1 MGNMQEGATA
11 LMAMAGNPQH
21 KRLLR
26 LSFPKK
32 DGPTAPMLANR
43 LDATEALSSD
53 FHYTVEVLS
62 SDASIALK
70 DVQGKLVS
78 IELVR
83 EDKTLR
89 YFSGYVFE
97 FRHVKTDGNQ
107 ATYDMVLLPW
117 LAYLRLRR
125 DNYLFHGKTLAEQTD
140 EIFGDYSVKDAKLSI
155 NKGDATYTDAYQYD
169 ESDYNYLHRRWEER
183 GWYYWYEHRKDGH
196 TLMLCDDSTQA
207 PPIDGDSPKIPYQRE
222 AGSIE
227 DDAIG
232 DWTPVRR
239 LVSAK
244 VSLASFDFKS
254 PKPQQASTPT
264 KNQQG
269 DVLRQEV
276 YEYTG
281 GYGFKNSADGD
292 AQATLRMQEIEAGGK
307 HFEAAGNDRTVQPG
321 RWFNLSGHFDDSLG
335 EDGKS
340 TEFFI
345 TEVRHSATNNY
356 QLGGG
361 SGGGGQQTAQ
371 YTSRLTC
378 IRKTIP
384 WHPGRG
390 HNSIDPKIYGLQTAL
405 VVGPPGEEIHT
416 DEYGRVRVQFHWDRV
431 GGYDDKSSAWI
442 RVATA
447 WSGPNFG
454 ATSIPR
460 IGTEVIVQFLDG
472 NPDRPIITAMVPNAA
487 TMPPWDL
494 PANKTQSGILS
505 RSTPGGA
512 YSNANAIRFE
522 DKTGAEQL
530 WLHAEKDQLTEVE
543 HDEKKW
549 VGNDRVKDI
558 DRDETSH
565 IKRDR
570 TETVDHDEKITVHN
584 DRTER
589 VDHNEKVSIGDNRT
603 EDVGK
608 DETISIGKNRTET
621 VGDNEDI
628 KIGKNRT
635 ESVGD
640 NEDIKIGGSRSV
652 DIGGS
657 KSETVGSTK
666 TETVMLAKMLTVGG
680 AYQTTVGAAMNTT
693 VGLMQAEE
701 VGLSKTVMVGKTF
714 SITAGEV
721 FEVKV
726 GKSSLLLK
734 EDGTI
739 ELRGIKILVDGKELV
754 DLDGERIDLN

>member
-1 MGNMQEGATA
+1 M
-11 LMAMAGNPQH
+11 
-21 KRLLR
+21 
-26 LSFPKK
+26 LS
-32 DGPTAPMLANR
+32 
-43 LDATEALSSD
+43 
-53 FHYTVEVLS
+53 
-62 SDASIALK
+62 
-70 DVQGKLVS
+70 
-78 IELVR
+78 
-83 EDKTLR
+83 
-89 YFSGYVFE
+89 
-97 FRHVKTDGNQ
+97 
-107 ATYDMVLLPW
+107 
-117 LAYLRLRR
+117 
-125 DNYLFHGKTLAEQTD
+125 
-140 EIFGDYSVKDAKLSI
+140 
-155 NKGDATYTDAYQYD
+155 
-169 ESDYNYLHRRWEER
+169 
-183 GWYYWYEHRKDGH
+183 
-196 TLMLCDDSTQA
+196 DDSTQA

-239 LVSAK
+239 IVPAS

-254 PKPQQASTPT
+254 PKPQLTSTPT

-269 DVLRQEV
+269 DILKQEV

-281 GYGFKNSADGD
+281 GYGFANSAAGD

-356 QLGGG
+356 SLGGQA
-361 SGGGGQQTAQ
+361 SQTAQ

-390 HNSIDPKIYGLQTAL
+390 HNSTEPKIYGLQTAL

-460 IGTEVIVQFLDG
+460 IGSEVIVQFLDG

-543 HDEKKW
+543 NDEKKW
-549 VGNDRVKDI
+549 VGRDRVKDI
-558 DRDETSH
+558 DRDETNH

-589 VDHNEKVSIGDNRT
+589 VDHNEKVSIGDNRD

-608 DETISIGKNRTET
+608 NETISIGQ
-621 VGDNEDI
+621 
-628 KIGKNRT
+628 NRT

-640 NEDIKIGGSRSV
+640 NEDITVGKNRTEKVGDNEDISIGSNRSV
-652 DIGGS
+652 KVGGS
-657 KSETVGSTK
+657 KSETVGKVK
-666 TETVMLAKMLTVGG
+666 TETIALAKMLSIGG
-680 AYQTTVGAAMNTT
+680 AYQTSVGAAMNTT
-693 VGLMQAEE
+693 VGLMQTEQ
-701 VGLSKTVMVGKTF
+701 VGLSKMVNVGKTL
-714 SITAGEV
+714 SITVGEKVEIICGNSKFVMTPDAIYLESKDVHVKMASKVHIDAPADVLLNSGGAQSPPKSEDNSPMAGP
-721 FEVKV
+721 
-726 GKSSLLLK
+726 
-734 EDGTI
+734 
-739 ELRGIKILVDGKELV
+739 
-754 DLDGERIDLN
+754 

>member
-1 MGNMQEGATA
+1 MGNMQEATAA
-11 LMAMAGNPQH
+11 LMAMVGNPQH

-26 LSFPKK
+26 LTFPKK
-32 DGPTAPMLANR
+32 DGPAALMLANR
-43 LDATEALSSD
+43 LDATEALSRD

-97 FRHVKTDGNQ
+97 FRHVKTDGAQ

-125 DNYLFHGKTLAEQTD
+125 DNYLFHGKTLVEQTED
-140 EIFGDYSVKDAKLSI
+140 IFGDYSVKDAQLQI
-155 NKGDATYTDAYQYD
+155 AKGDAPYTDAAQFD

-196 TLMLCDDSTQA
+196 TLHLSDDSTQA

-222 AGSIE
+222 AGSTE
-227 DDAIG
+227 DDALG

-239 LVSAK
+239 IVPAS
-244 VSLASFDFKS
+244 VTLASFDFKT

-335 EDGKS
+335 EDGQS

-345 TEVRHSATNNY
+345 TEVRHSASNNY
-356 QLGGG
+356 QLGGQA
-361 SGGGGQQTAQ
+361 QQSAQ
-371 YTSRLTC
+371 YTSSLTC

-390 HNSIDPKIYGLQTAL
+390 HNSTEPKIYGLQTAL

-416 DEYGRVRVQFHWDRV
+416 DEYGRVRVQFHWDRT
-431 GGYDDKSSAWI
+431 GSFDHKSSAWI

-522 DKTGAEQL
+522 DKTGQEQL

-608 DETISIGKNRTET
+608 DETIS
-621 VGDNEDI
+621 VGDNQ
-628 KIGKNRT
+628 KISVGKNRT

-640 NEDIKIGGSRSV
+640 NEDISIGSNRSV

-657 KSETVGSTK
+657 KSETVGKMK
-666 TETVMLAKMLTVGG
+666 TETIALAKMLSIGG
-680 AYQTTVGAAMNTT
+680 AYQTSVGAAMNTT
-693 VGLMQAEE
+693 VGLMQAEQ
-701 VGLSKTVMVGKTF
+701 VGLSKTVMVGNKFT
-714 SITAGEV
+714 ITVGDEFKIEVGE
-721 FEVKV
+721 
-726 GKSSLLLK
+726 SSFLMK
-734 EDGTI
+734 ADGRI
-739 ELRGIKILVDGKELV
+739 EIRGKEIYTYGDKKVEIHGDDV
-754 DLDGERIDLN
+754 DTNPAT

>member
-1 MGNMQEGATA
+1 MGNMQDAA
-11 LMAMAGNPQH
+11 AAFAAMASDPQH

-32 DGPTAPMLANR
+32 DGPTSLMLANR
-43 LDATEALSSD
+43 LDATEGLSRD
-53 FHYTVEVLS
+53 FHYSVEVLS
-62 SDASIALK
+62 ADASIALK
-70 DVQGKLVS
+70 DVQGKLVNV
-78 IELVR
+78 ELVR

-125 DNYLFHGKTLAEQTD
+125 DNYLFHGKTLADQTE
-140 EIFGDYSVKDAKLSI
+140 EIFGDYPVKDAKLRIS
-155 NKGDATYTDAYQYD
+155 GPDAQYTDACQYD

-183 GWYYWYEHRKDGH
+183 GWYYWYEHTASGH
-196 TLMLCDDSTQA
+196 TLVLSDDSSQA
-207 PPIDGDSPKIPYQRE
+207 KPIDGDSPKIPYQRE
-222 AGSIE
+222 AGSQE

-239 LVSAK
+239 LVPAS
-244 VSLASFDFKS
+244 VSLSSFDFKK
-254 PKPQQASTPT
+254 PKPASAHTPT
-264 KNQQG
+264 NNLQG
-269 DVLRQEV
+269 DVLKQEV

-281 GYGFKNSADGD
+281 GYGFKSNADGD
-292 AQATLRMQEIEAGGK
+292 AQALLRMQEIEAGGK
-307 HFEAAGNDRTVQPG
+307 HFEAAGNDRSVQPG
-321 RWFNLSGHFDDSLG
+321 RWFHLAGHFDDSLG

-345 TEVRHSATNNY
+345 TEVRHSVSNNY
-356 QLGGG
+356 ALGGG
-361 SGGGGQQTAQ
+361 SGGGQQTAH
-371 YTSRLTC
+371 YSNRLTC
-378 IRKTIP
+378 IRKTIA

-390 HNSIDPKIYGLQTAL
+390 HNSVEPKIYGLQTAL

-416 DEYGRVRVQFHWDRV
+416 DEYGRVRVQFHWDRI
-431 GGYDDKSSAWI
+431 GGFDHKSSAWI

-460 IGTEVIVQFLDG
+460 IGSEVIVQFLDG

-505 RSTPGGA
+505 RSSPGGA
-512 YSNANAIRFE
+512 YSQANAIRFE
-522 DKTGAEQL
+522 DKTGQEQL

-543 HDEKKW
+543 NDEKKW
-549 VGNDRVKDI
+549 VGRDRVKDI

-570 TETVDHDEKITVHN
+570 TETVDHNETITVHN

-603 EDVGK
+603 EDVGQN
-608 DETISIGKNRTET
+608 ETISIGKNRSET
-621 VGDNEDI
+621 VGDNETISIGKNRSKTIGANEKD
-628 KIGKNRT
+628 KIGKNW
-635 ESVGD
+635 SINVG
-640 NEDIKIGGSRSV
+640 KF
-652 DIGGS
+652 
-657 KSETVGSTK
+657 K
-666 TETVMLAKMLTVGG
+666 TETIAMAAMQNIGLAKMVNIGG
-680 AYQTTVGAAMNTT
+680 AYNTN
-693 VGLMQAEE
+693 VGLAQVDI
-701 VGLSKTVMVGKTF
+701 VGLSWSQKVGKSY
-714 SITAGEV
+714 SITAGDELSIT
-721 FEVKV
+721 V
-726 GKSSLLLK
+726 GKASLVMK
-734 EDGTI
+734 ADGSITI
-739 ELRGIKILVDGKELV
+739 NGSKFNFEASGPVQISGKDVD
-754 DLDGERIDLN
+754 IN

>member
-1 MGNMQEGATA
+1 
-11 LMAMAGNPQH
+11 
-21 KRLLR
+21 
-26 LSFPKK
+26 
-32 DGPTAPMLANR
+32 
-43 LDATEALSSD
+43 
-53 FHYTVEVLS
+53 
-62 SDASIALK
+62 
-70 DVQGKLVS
+70 
-78 IELVR
+78 
-83 EDKTLR
+83 
-89 YFSGYVFE
+89 
-97 FRHVKTDGNQ
+97 
-107 ATYDMVLLPW
+107 
-117 LAYLRLRR
+117 
-125 DNYLFHGKTLAEQTD
+125 
-140 EIFGDYSVKDAKLSI
+140 
-155 NKGDATYTDAYQYD
+155 
-169 ESDYNYLHRRWEER
+169 
-183 GWYYWYEHRKDGH
+183 
-196 TLMLCDDSTQA
+196 
-207 PPIDGDSPKIPYQRE
+207 
-222 AGSIE
+222 
-227 DDAIG
+227 
-232 DWTPVRR
+232 
-239 LVSAK
+239 
-244 VSLASFDFKS
+244 
-254 PKPQQASTPT
+254 
-264 KNQQG
+264 
-269 DVLRQEV
+269 
-276 YEYTG
+276 
-281 GYGFKNSADGD
+281 
-292 AQATLRMQEIEAGGK
+292 MQEIEAGGK
-307 HFEAAGNDRTVQPG
+307 HFEAAGNDRSVQPG
-321 RWFNLSGHFDDSLG
+321 RWFHLSGHFDDSLG
-335 EDGKS
+335 EDGKA

-345 TEVRHSATNNY
+345 TQVRHSISNNY
-356 QLGGG
+356 ALGGQ
-361 SGGGGQQTAQ
+361 GQQTAQ
-371 YTSRLTC
+371 YSNRLTC

-390 HNSIDPKIYGLQTAL
+390 HNSTEPKIYGLQTAL

-416 DEYGRVRVQFHWDRV
+416 DAYGRVRVQFHWDRV
-431 GGYDDKSSAWI
+431 GGYDHKSSAWI

-472 NPDRPIITAMVPNAA
+472 NPDRPLITAMVPNAA
-487 TMPPWDL
+487 TMPPWEL

-522 DKTGAEQL
+522 DKTGQEQL

-589 VDHNEKVSIGDNRT
+589 VDHNEKISIGDNRT

-608 DETISIGKNRTET
+608 NETISIGQNRSET

-635 ESVGD
+635 EKVGD
-640 NEDIKIGGSRSV
+640 NEDISIGGSRSV

-666 TETVMLAKMLTVGG
+666 TETIALAKMLTIGA
-680 AYQTTVGAAMNTT
+680 AYQTTVAGAMNTT
-693 VGLMQAEE
+693 VGLLQAEQ
-701 VGLSKTVMVGKTF
+701 VGMSKSVTVGQKY
-714 SITAGEV
+714 SISAGEE
-721 FEVKV
+721 FTLTV

-739 ELRGIKILVDGKELV
+739 ELRGIKILIDGKTLV

>member
-1 MGNMQEGATA
+1 MGNMQEAA
-11 LMAMAGNPQH
+11 AAFAAMASDPQH

-26 LSFPKK
+26 LTFPKK
-32 DGPTAPMLANR
+32 DGPAALMLANR

-53 FHYTVEVLS
+53 FHYSVEVLS
-62 SDASIALK
+62 NNASIALK

-78 IELVR
+78 IALVR

-97 FRHVKTDGNQ
+97 FRHVKTDGAQ
-107 ATYDMVLLPW
+107 ATYAMVLLPW
-117 LAYLRLRR
+117 LAYLRLRQ
-125 DNYLFHGKTLAEQTD
+125 DNYLFHSKTLVEQT
-140 EIFGDYSVKDAKLSI
+140 EAIFGDYSVRDAQLRI
-155 NKGDATYTDAYQYD
+155 NQGDAPYTDACQYG

-183 GWYYWYEHRKDGH
+183 GWYYWYEHTDSGH
-196 TLMLCDDSTQA
+196 TLVLSDDSTQA
-207 PPIDGDSPKIPYQRE
+207 PPIDGDSPKVPYQRE
-222 AGSIE
+222 AGSNE
-227 DDAIG
+227 DDGIG
-232 DWTPVRR
+232 DWSPVRR
-239 LVSAK
+239 LVPASVA
-244 VSLASFDFKS
+244 LASFDFKN
-254 PKPQQASTPT
+254 PKPASALTST

-269 DVLRQEV
+269 EVLRQEV

-281 GYGFKNSADGD
+281 GYGFANNAAGD

-307 HFEAAGNDRTVQPG
+307 HFEAAGNDRSVQPG
-321 RWFNLSGHFDDSLG
+321 RWFHLSGHFDDSLG
-335 EDGKS
+335 EDGKA

-345 TEVRHSATNNY
+345 TQVRHSASNNY

-361 SGGGGQQTAQ
+361 SGGGQQTAQ
-371 YTSRLTC
+371 YSNRLTC

-390 HNSIDPKIYGLQTAL
+390 HNSTDPKIYGLQTAL

-416 DEYGRVRVQFHWDRV
+416 DAYGRVRVQFHWDRV
-431 GGYDDKSSAWI
+431 GGYDHKSSAWI

-472 NPDRPIITAMVPNAA
+472 NPDRPLITAMVPNAA
-487 TMPPWDL
+487 TMPPWEL

-522 DKTGAEQL
+522 DKTGQEQL

-608 DETISIGKNRTET
+608 DETISIG
-621 VGDNEDI
+621 DNQ
-628 KIGKNRT
+628 KISVGKNRS

-640 NEDIKIGGSRSV
+640 NEDISIGSNRSV
-652 DIGGS
+652 KVGGS
-657 KSETVGSTK
+657 KSETVAKTK

-693 VGLMQAEE
+693 VGLMQAEQ
-701 VGLSKTVMVGKTF
+701 VGLSKTVMVGDKFT
-714 SITAGEV
+714 ITVGSEFRIEVGESV
-721 FEVKV
+721 FLMKA
-726 GKSSLLLK
+726 
-734 EDGTI
+734 DGRI
-739 ELRGIKILVDGKELV
+739 EIKGKEIITHGEKKVQLHGDDV
-754 DLDGERIDLN
+754 DTNPAS